1 MILEHRK
8 QSVNDITEMNYIGF
22 QNAIALLAI
31 GDVEILF
38 AKESCVDIR
47 SPSGRIRLPKLA
59 SDPASP
65 AFFIS
70 IILGSAESNL
80 Y

>member
-38 AKESCVDIR
+38 AKESCVDIQITIR
-47 SPSGRIRLPKLA
+47 AYPHAKAGIGPCFTRLQSFHSPCPLR
-59 SDPASP
+59 
-65 AFFIS
+65 
-70 IILGSAESNL
+70 
-80 Y
+80 